1 MDKPTTL
8 RLSREQQEAVTRIAE
23 RLGVSESAVIR
34 WAVDALLQYAEAHG
48 GQLILPLDLSQQ
60 WERVRPQ
67 DTPSSRPYLKVAED
81 GEGRTAPKKGGAA

>member
-1 MDKPTTL
+1 MNKPTTL
-8 RLSREQQEAVTRIAE
+8 RLPREQQEALTRLAE

-60 WERVRPQ
+60 WERVRQQ
-67 DTPSSRPYLKVAED
+67 DASSSRPYLKVAED
-81 GEGRTAPKKGGAA
+81 GKSHDAPKKGGAA